1 MVYLFLFFELS
12 QNHQNLWQ
20 EISSEINNITATY
33 FWLAFIL
40 MPFNWLIES
49 LKWQFLIKRVEN
61 IGLTKAYQ
69 AVLAGTAISIFT
81 PNRIGDYLGRIFI
94 LEKGDRLDGTVA
106 TIVGNLSQLLIT
118 IIMGS
123 LAIFYYLN
131 DIIIYFSPNY
141 LDFSIYLKFIIVI
154 IIMSILYIYFEFPKI
169 EKKINDKFEL
179 HKYPI
184 IRHLNLLSELTKREL
199 SITLLFSFLRFL
211 IYSTQFYLL
220 FLTFNIQLNLIDGML
235 IVFLIF
241 FAFTIVPSIAVA
253 ELGIRGIITIFIF
266 NTLLTSQMSN
276 DNSETILIS
285 ISSLLWLINI
295 AIPSIVGALFI
306 LKLRFIRKSDEMLFN
321 NKAEHKQ

>member
-12 QNHQNLWQ
+12 QNHQNIWQ
-20 EISSEINNITATY
+20 EISSGMNKITPTY

-49 LKWQFLIKRVEN
+49 IKWQFLIKKIEN
-61 IGLTKAYQ
+61 IGLIKAYQ

-106 TIVGNLSQLLIT
+106 TIVGNLSQLLVT

-131 DIIIYFSPNY
+131 DIIMYFLPNY
-141 LDFSIYLKFIIVI
+141 INFSIYLKFIII
-154 IIMSILYIYFEFPKI
+154 IINISVLYIYFQFPKI
-169 EKKINDKFEL
+169 EQKLNKKFEL

-184 IRHLNLLSELTKREL
+184 IRHLNLLSELTIKEL
-199 SITLLFSFLRFL
+199 SITLAYSFLRFL

-220 FLTFNIQLNLIDGML
+220 FLTFNIQMNLIDGML

-266 NTLLTSQMSN
+266 NTLWTSQIN
-276 DNSETILIS
+276 NGNTETILIS

-295 AIPSIVGALFI
+295 AIPSIVGTLFI
-306 LKLRFIRKSDEMLFN
+306 LKLRFLRKSDEIYFN
-321 NKAEHKQ
+321 NKTIYKQ